1 MEVGMVGA
9 GSVAAGGG
17 GWEIGSTKA
26 GGAEDSIREG
36 MGSGEGS
43 PEAETSG

>member
-1 MEVGMVGA
+1 MEVGMVGT

-17 GWEIGSTKA
+17 GWTIGSTEA
-26 GGAEDSIREG
+26 GGAEDSMREG
-36 MGSGEGS
+36 LGSGEGS